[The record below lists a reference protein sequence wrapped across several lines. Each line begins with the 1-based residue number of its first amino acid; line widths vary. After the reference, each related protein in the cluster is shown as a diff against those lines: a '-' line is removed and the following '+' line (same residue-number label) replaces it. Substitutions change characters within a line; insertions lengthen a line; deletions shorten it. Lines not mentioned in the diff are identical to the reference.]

1 MLPGAWADNV
11 TAKRAFDQACL
22 DSRYSPLPMVPRFL
36 IPAVVAA
43 LAAGLIAGI
52 VMRARRR
59 RAARIPE
66 LNRHPERLEQMLDQ
80 TDDA

>member
-1 MLPGAWADNV
+1 
-11 TAKRAFDQACL
+11 
-22 DSRYSPLPMVPRFL
+22 MVPRFL